1 MFKNYFDIIGKSKE
15 VQELFS
21 GFKRSFVVRSLT
33 ISDRQNQ
40 SLQIKLREHTKLR
53 QYILGIQVIL
63 GRTGKDVESI

>member
-1 MFKNYFDIIGKSKE
+1 MFLNYFDDIGKSKE

-40 SLQIKLREHTKLR
+40 SLQIKLMEHTKLR
-53 QYILGIQVIL
+53 QYILGMQVIL
-63 GRTGKDVESI
+63 GGTGKNVEGV

>member
-40 SLQIKLREHTKLR
+40 SLQIKLREYTKFR
-53 QYILGIQVIL
+53 LGHPSNL
-63 GRTGKDVESI
+63 GGTGRNVEVV